1 MKKKIISLFIVLCL
15 MIPFFFAVACKD
27 KGGDPKGI
35 DAYTYSVTLKNAKGL
50 IDENALQSE
59 YDYDKQEDVSWTS
72 SGNDYT
78 ISVTRN
84 NILSGDL
91 AISLLEGYDYSNI
104 SLSVNDESET
114 GSVISGSRENCE
126 NEAYLT
132 DRQFVYSYEEMKN
145 DTTLVV
151 DFSDCAWAKV
161 SVDFSELSSQGIT
174 AYTVA
179 NEFVTASME
188 KSESMTAVQNET
200 VSVDYGTIFA
210 FDCGQKI
217 VFKPNSSENFENLTY
232 SKYNSKYYLS
242 GSNMIQYF
250 TAKKAGECQVY
261 DASKD
266 YSKRGTLRILGCADT
281 IIYNSFDALETSGT
295 PMTPSVEKEVYG
307 TSMFKLGVV
316 NASRL
321 FVELSGDAQNYNY
334 YLTDCI
340 DTELKPTLEVEQ
352 RTLAGTETVY
362 LDINLTN
369 SDGTPSSAKYLIRK
383 PKNEINYFVVYTDEF
398 TDNTRISNADYI
410 LIGAQNKP
418 SIANAEPSNIYYGFS
433 KTSNGGEA
441 KNVEIEASAYTSD
454 TATDFVRENIN
465 VKISTEIIYISDS
478 PEEPR
483 TIDQIFQ
490 EPLNSSIFE
499 VECYDETDGDAIYKI
514 NVRYR
519 SANFTGAEV
528 TLNSSDLELYAGEKI
543 LYTTDIDNPESW
555 ELLTP
560 DSVLVT
566 SNSVETSRTIYY
578 YFVSDRADAFL
589 QIQNQESE
597 VVSITSVLR
606 DCFGRPM
613 TGTVVAHNTTINLS
627 NVRYLD
633 IKPGSY
639 SSYEAKLLREY
650 DRENHNIVASNVEDG
665 KVMVSINGYRVDGSS
680 FKDIKT
686 INDLKI
692 RYNGFGISGSI
703 YYYVN
708 SDTNEY
714 LILKDSHGNVVSTS
728 ELVKITNQSELLING
743 EYVYCLSLVGGYYAE
758 NESFTI
764 ELVDSVYGLQYDL
777 GGEMEIFATS
787 DVTGEP
793 VENMVLGQEYYFVGT
808 DNRVFAIIDEETSA
822 VVVDFI
828 RVADIDETTSV
839 YKFTL
844 TFPSN
849 VNYANGTVFTFRVL
863 NA

>member
-1 MKKKIISLFIVLCL
+1 MKKKIISLFTVLCL
-15 MIPFFFAVACKD
+15 MIPCFFAVACKD
-27 KGGDPKGI
+27 KGEDPKGI
-35 DAYTYSVTLKNAKGL
+35 EAYTYSVTLKNAKGL

-59 YDYDKQEDVSWTS
+59 YDYGKQEDVSWTS

-91 AISLLEGYDYSNI
+91 AVSLLEGYDYSNV
-104 SLSVNDESET
+104 SLTVNNKSET
-114 GSVISGSRENCE
+114 GSVVSGSRENCE

-132 DRQFVYSYEEMKN
+132 DRQFIYSYEEMKK

-179 NEFVTASME
+179 DKFVTASME
-188 KSESMTAVQNET
+188 KSESMNAVQNET

-210 FDCGQKI
+210 FDCGQKV
-217 VFKPNSSENFENLTY
+217 VFKPSSSENFENLTY
-232 SKYNSKYYLS
+232 SKYTSKYYLS

-250 TAKKAGECQVY
+250 TAKKDGECQVY

-281 IIYNSFDALETSGT
+281 IIYNSFDAFETSGT
-295 PMTPSVEKEVYG
+295 PMTPTVEKELYG

-321 FVELSGDAQNYNY
+321 FVELSGDALNYNY

-352 RTLAGTETVY
+352 LTLAGTETVY

-383 PKNEINYFVVYTDEF
+383 PKNEANYFIVCTDEQL

-410 LIGAQNKP
+410 LIGSQNKP
-418 SIANAEPSNIYYGFS
+418 SIADTDPSNIYYGFS

-454 TATDFVRENIN
+454 TATDFVLENIN
-465 VKISTEIIYISDS
+465 INISTEIIYADM

-483 TIDQIFQ
+483 TIDEIFQ

-499 VECYDETDGDAIYKI
+499 VECYDESDVDAYYKI
-514 NVRYR
+514 KVAYR
-519 SANFTGAEV
+519 AAQHTGAEV
-528 TLNSSDLELYAGEKI
+528 ILNSSDLTLYAGEKI
-543 LYTTDIDNPESW
+543 LYTTDINNPESW
-555 ELLTP
+555 EILTP
-560 DSVLVT
+560 ESVLVT

-589 QIQNQESE
+589 QIQNPEAE
-597 VVSITSVLR
+597 VVSVTSVLR

-650 DRENHNIVASNVEDG
+650 DRENHNIVTSNIEDG
-665 KVMVSINGYRVDGSS
+665 KIMVSVNGYTTDGSS

-686 INDLKI
+686 IDDLKI

-703 YYYVN
+703 YYYIN

-714 LILKDSHGNVVSTS
+714 LILRDSQGNIVSLTS
-728 ELVKITNQSELLING
+728 LVRITNQSELLING

-758 NESFTI
+758 NETFTI

-777 GGEMEIFATS
+777 GGEVEIFATS

-793 VENMVLGQEYYFVGT
+793 VERMVLNQEYYFVGT
-808 DNRVFAIIDEETSA
+808 DNKIFAIIDEETSA

-849 VNYANGTVFTFRVL
+849 VNYSNGTVFTLRVL

>member
-1 MKKKIISLFIVLCL
+1 MKKKIISLFTVLCL
-15 MIPFFFAVACKD
+15 MIPCFFAVACKD

-91 AISLLEGYDYSNI
+91 AVSLLEGYDYSNV
-104 SLSVNDESET
+104 SLSVNDEAET
-114 GSVISGSRENCE
+114 GSVISGNRENCE

-132 DRQFVYSYEEMKN
+132 DRQFVYSYEEMKK
-145 DTTLVV
+145 DTALVV

-161 SVDFSELSSQGIT
+161 SVDFSELSSQGIS

-188 KSESMTAVQNET
+188 KGESMNAVQSET

-210 FDCGQKI
+210 FDCGQKV

-250 TAKKAGECQVY
+250 TAKKDGECQVY

-266 YSKRGTLRILGCADT
+266 YSKRGTLRILGCAGT
-281 IIYNSFDALETSGT
+281 TIYNSFDTLETSGT
-295 PMTPSVEKEVYG
+295 SMTPSVEKELYG

-321 FVELSGDAQNYNY
+321 FVELSADAQNYNY

-352 RTLAGTETVY
+352 LTLAGTETVY

-383 PKNEINYFVVYTDEF
+383 PKNEINYFIVYTDEF

-410 LIGAQNKP
+410 LIGEQNKP
-418 SIANAEPSNIYYGFS
+418 SIANAEPGNIYYGFS

-465 VKISTEIIYISDS
+465 IKISTEIIYTSDS

-483 TIDQIFQ
+483 IIDQIFQ

-543 LYTTDIDNPESW
+543 LYTTDINNPESW

-597 VVSITSVLR
+597 VVSVTSVLR

-650 DRENHNIVASNVEDG
+650 DRENHNINASNIEDG
-665 KVMVSINGYRVDGSS
+665 KIMISINGYRADGSS
-680 FKDIKT
+680 FKDIKN
-686 INDLKI
+686 IADLKI

-714 LILKDSHGNVVSTS
+714 LVLKDSHGYVVSTS

-743 EYVYCLSLVGGYYAE
+743 EYVYCLSLAGGYYAE
-758 NESFTI
+758 DESFTI

-793 VENMVLGQEYYFVGT
+793 VENMVLNQEYYFVGT
-808 DNRVFAIIDEETSA
+808 DNKVFVIIDEETSA
-822 VVVDFI
+822 VVVDFV

-849 VNYANGTVFTFRVL
+849 VNYSNGTVFTFRVL